1 MNLERSWRALELKIT
16 PLARVVEVFAASLV
30 PPKRYQEEMD
40 RGYRYDAPDVRHF
53 CLLKA
58 ARVVSA
64 LNASVNLARGGYVQ
78 EIAVLMRTLIEC
90 TTHIEYVLDLDDSAA
105 HRAAVKAYVEA
116 FFEDAKR
123 HAAAEIKKAQVPQ
136 RQVHETIG
144 KTLDEIA
151 AIYGD
156 TTDRT
161 PAAKLYWNTYR
172 IYSNYVHAKY
182 PECMDLYGGTP
193 GRFHLRGMS
202 GTPKDMENL
211 AQIESLTQTA
221 SSAFV
226 IMIQQ
231 LDLDHIII
239 GDDVLSKWYKARFE
253 RDLRTTD
260 AGTT

>member
-1 MNLERSWRALELKIT
+1 MSLERSWRALELKIT
-16 PLARVVEVFAASLV
+16 PLARVVEVFAASLA
-30 PPKRYQEEMD
+30 PPTRYQEETD

-64 LNASVNLARGGYVQ
+64 LNASVQLARGGYAQ

-90 TTHIEYVLDLDDSAA
+90 TTHIEYVLDLDDFAA
-105 HRAAVKAYVEA
+105 HKAAVKAYVVA
-116 FFEDAKR
+116 FFEDTKR
-123 HAAAEIKKAQVPQ
+123 HAAAEIRKAQVPQ

-202 GTPKDMENL
+202 ETPKDLENL
-211 AQIESLTQTA
+211 EQIASSIETA
-221 SSAFV
+221 SNAFV
-226 IMIQQ
+226 IMLQQ
-231 LDLDHIII
+231 LKLHDLVA
-239 GDDVLSKWYKARFE
+239 GDDVLSGWYKERFE
-253 RDLRTTD
+253 RTQ
-260 AGTT
+260 